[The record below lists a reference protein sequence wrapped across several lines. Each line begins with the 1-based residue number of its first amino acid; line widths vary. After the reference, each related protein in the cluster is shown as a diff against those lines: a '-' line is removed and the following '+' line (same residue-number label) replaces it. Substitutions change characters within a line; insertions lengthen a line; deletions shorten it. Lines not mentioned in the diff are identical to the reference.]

1 MSVIC
6 SPIILMSNYDVKC
19 TIKKKEKE
27 FGELVREEIWN
38 LDFEVK
44 LDHIDKIERCIYIFV
59 CCTKFHREFRYMVFI
74 IIIIFSAHF
83 KTNKSSIA
91 LTFFLLHFIKVA
103 ADFHCYCSQII
114 SICIDK
120 YDLYLVKLLLTS

>member
-1 MSVIC
+1 M
-6 SPIILMSNYDVKC
+6 
-19 TIKKKEKE
+19 E
-27 FGELVREEIWN
+27 FGFRSKTRSYQQDREMYI
-38 LDFEVK
+38 
-44 LDHIDKIERCIYIFV
+44 HIRVLYKVPSRVSIYGFFYYYYFFLPIS
-59 CCTKFHREFRYMVFI
+59 KRINR
-74 IIIIFSAHF
+74 
-83 KTNKSSIA
+83 IA